1 MPKFTGQLRPNE
13 IFGAL
18 FNMVISQL
26 VFADNIADTKA
37 SLVDRAR
44 VDGGL
49 YGDTKLYYSTD
60 VLKSAPWLNDAEAQ
74 NLLALHRPKAPEVQA
89 IYLNVFRQISLTV
102 DNYLTKQAWGT
113 EGAFAK
119 FTSVMLGWIRDTK
132 RVYDST
138 TYNSYIGTVET
149 AVGRQTISIDIAS
162 VVGTATGEE
171 AARLE
176 AEAIAEQIA
185 LLLVDLTD
193 VSRDFNDYAH
203 LRSFYQD
210 DVMFVWNAKAMA
222 KITKRDLPSLYH
234 KDIVDRFGEYTLPGR
249 YFGTVN
255 ATATA
260 GNGTTVRS
268 LIEQDLTVSETATAH
283 VFAGDLIPSG
293 VTAPAG
299 TSYTED
305 PTILFKVMH
314 VRSVPYMSAFE
325 VGTSFFNPKSLTE
338 NHYLTWGHNT
348 LEYLKNYPMIT
359 VREAV
364 PTPTPTQTQNEIAP
378 LSDEVSTTAKKST
391 KATETT
397 SETATASN

>member
-1 MPKFTGQLRPNE
+1 MPKFNGQLRPNE

-18 FNMVISQL
+18 FNMIISQL

-44 VDGGL
+44 VDGSL

-60 VLKSAPWLNDAEAQ
+60 VLQSSEWLNDEEAQ

-89 IYLNVFRQISLTV
+89 IYLDVFRQISLTV
-102 DNYLTKQAWGT
+102 DQYLSKRAWAT
-113 EGAFAK
+113 EGAFSE
-119 FTSVMLGWIRDTK
+119 FNSVMLGWMRDTK

-138 TYNSYIGTVET
+138 TYNSYVGT
-149 AVGRQTISIDIAS
+149 AQSSIGRQTILINVAT
-162 VVGTATGEE
+162 VVGSATGEE

-193 VSRDFNDYAH
+193 VSRDFNDYGH
-203 LRSFYQD
+203 LRSYYQD
-210 DVMFVWNAKAMA
+210 DLIFVWNSRAVA

-234 KDIVDRFGEYTLPGR
+234 KDILDRFGEYTLPGR
-249 YFGTVN
+249 YFGNVN
-255 ATATA
+255 AAATE

-268 LIEQDLTVSETATAH
+268 LIEQDLTPSEGTTQH
-283 VFAGDLIPSG
+283 VFAGDLIPTG
-293 VTAPAG
+293 ATAPAG

-314 VRSVPYMSAFE
+314 KRSVPYMSAFE
-325 VGTSFFNPKSLTE
+325 VGTSFFNAKSLTE

-359 VREAV
+359 VKE
-364 PTPTPTQTQNEIAP
+364 TPAAAR
-378 LSDEVSTTAKKST
+378 TTAAKST
-391 KATETT
+391 AAK
-397 SETATASN
+397 STAQAN